1 MNGRA
6 WHHLVPAALAAAG
19 IIAYVP
25 GDEPPILAAIL
36 LMMWHF
42 AVLRMSGRGW
52 LQVAFRAACMP
63 ARQRVTRQIGTLP
76 PGTLM
81 ADNAPCALHPVS

>member
-1 MNGRA
+1 MVPVA
-6 WHHLVPAALAAAG
+6 LVAAVV
-19 IIAYVP
+19 IAYVP
-25 GDEPPILAAIL
+25 GHKLPIMAAIL
-36 LMMWHF
+36 LMTWHI

-63 ARQRVTRQIGTLP
+63 ARQRLTRQIGTLP

-81 ADNAPCALHPVS
+81 ADNAPCAMMAGR

>member
-36 LMMWHF
+36 LMMWHI
-42 AVLRMSGRGW
+42 AVLRMSGRGRCHMA
-52 LQVAFRAACMP
+52 LRGFCTFAGHEV
-63 ARQRVTRQIGTLP
+63 ARQAGRSLP
-76 PGTLM
+76 GRLTPGKTPHVML
-81 ADNAPCALHPVS
+81 AGR